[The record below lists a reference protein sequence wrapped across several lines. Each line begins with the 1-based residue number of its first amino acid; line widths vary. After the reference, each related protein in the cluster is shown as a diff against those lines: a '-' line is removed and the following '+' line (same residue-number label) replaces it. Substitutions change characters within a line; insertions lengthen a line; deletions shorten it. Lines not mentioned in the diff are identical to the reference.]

1 MERTRLIFQGVSEL
15 AGTDEMGLI
24 TLTDEEERRQLA
36 VACDKAMMREFAL
49 RLNHVPIVGRL
60 LPEVLW
66 HVVAI
71 QAKMEFEVLIT
82 DVIENQYRALLLNTK
97 TREPVAI
104 RLGDAVLLAYI
115 ARLPIYV
122 DSQLMEK
129 QSTPYEKEA
138 RNVVIPMN
146 TLSNKML
153 LDAFDKAVE
162 EEKYELA
169 SRLRDEIRRRKL
181 NDPS

>member
-1 MERTRLIFQGVSEL
+1 
-15 AGTDEMGLI
+15 
-24 TLTDEEERRQLA
+24 
-36 VACDKAMMREFAL
+36 
-49 RLNHVPIVGRL
+49 
-60 LPEVLW
+60 
-66 HVVAI
+66 
-71 QAKMEFEVLIT
+71 VLIT

-104 RLGDAVLLAYI
+104 RLSDAVLLAYI

>member
-104 RLGDAVLLAYI
+104 RLSDAVLLAYI
-115 ARLPIYV
+115 A
-122 DSQLMEK
+122 
-129 QSTPYEKEA
+129 PYEKEA